1 MRRQIYSMYLKLYP
15 NVCFKSLQNFYELE
29 MCTLIV
35 FFFFFEGGHEFL
47 VETYL

>member
-35 FFFFFEGGHEFL
+35 FFSFL
-47 VETYL
+47 KVGMSF